1 LIVAPGRSLTSA
13 QRSRDQTH
21 RERVYRPLQFHERSQ
36 FLIGMHNKTPS
47 VVAVRIDNPDRVAIG
62 LREAEFPSLCVLY
75 SATLS
80 Q

>member
-1 LIVAPGRSLTSA
+1 VSKQFASNTN
-13 QRSRDQTH
+13 
-21 RERVYRPLQFHERSQ
+21 RPFQFHKRSQ
-36 FLIGMHNKTPS
+36 LLVGVHNKAPS
-47 VVAVRIDNPDRVAIG
+47 VAVRIDNPDRVAIG

>member
-1 LIVAPGRSLTSA
+1 MKRLQLLLRLWLALFA
-13 QRSRDQTH
+13 QQVDTNGPFQVRKR
-21 RERVYRPLQFHERSQ
+21 RQ
-36 FLIGMHNKTPS
+36 FLIGMHNKAPS

-62 LREAEFPSLCVLY
+62 LREAEFPLLCVLY